1 MFARLA
7 RKSVQSPYTRNFATR
22 KPGGR
27 RRGRGNNNNNN
38 NNNNKQNKLVR
49 GPDYEEPSAG
59 AKTSMVYLLAGVLGA
74 SATVT
79 GYLFFVYNP
88 GVGDRRYGRQRE
100 ENDAYFNS
108 QDNDNYQQG
117 DWDDQTNQ
125 GDDDDPGMYGS
136 YEEERGGDIDPYAQ
150 QKRQRTRNQSNSNER
165 WT

>member
-1 MFARLA
+1 
-7 RKSVQSPYTRNFATR
+7 
-22 KPGGR
+22 
-27 RRGRGNNNNNN
+27 
-38 NNNNKQNKLVR
+38 
-49 GPDYEEPSAG
+49 
-59 AKTSMVYLLAGVLGA
+59 
-74 SATVT
+74 VT

-150 QKRQRTRNQSNSNER
+150 QKRQRTKSQSNSNER

>member
-1 MFARLA
+1 MLMFARRLA
-7 RKSVQSPYTRNFATR
+7 RRSVQSPYTRNFATR
-22 KPGGR
+22 RPGGR
-27 RRGRGNNNNNN
+27 RRGRGNN

-59 AKTSMVYLLAGVLGA
+59 AKTSMVYTLAGVLGA

-108 QDNDNYQQG
+108 QDDDNYQPG

-125 GDDDDPGMYGS
+125 RDDDDSGIYGS

-150 QKRQRTRNQSNSNER
+150 QNRQRATSQSNSNER